1 MFHRFNKIFDDKL
14 QLKDGNFKGFR
25 HVQLGSGESK
35 ESEELK
41 KNHIDS
47 NWSLLLS
54 KALKEKSNS
63 SSGNI
68 NPSVFVNVTVRIVG
82 IT

>member
-41 KNHIDS
+41 KKKNQI
-47 NWSLLLS
+47 LLL
-54 KALKEKSNS
+54 E
-63 SSGNI
+63 I
-68 NPSVFVNVTVRIVG
+68 
-82 IT
+82 

>member
-35 ESEELK
+35 ESEEL
-41 KNHIDS
+41 IEEE
-47 NWSLLLS
+47 
-54 KALKEKSNS
+54 EKSNS

-68 NPSVFVNVTVRIVG
+68 NLSVFVNVTVRIVG